1 MQVKGS
7 FFSQKKLTIYHGS
20 LTITILHY
28 KGFVVMILLLCSI
41 SLSKKKKGRENSDTW
56 KNFNYGN
63 TSFMK
68 NTISH

>member
-41 SLSKKKKGRENSDTW
+41 SLSKKKKEEKILIHG
-56 KNFNYGN
+56 K
-63 TSFMK
+63 
-68 NTISH
+68 ISIMGILPL